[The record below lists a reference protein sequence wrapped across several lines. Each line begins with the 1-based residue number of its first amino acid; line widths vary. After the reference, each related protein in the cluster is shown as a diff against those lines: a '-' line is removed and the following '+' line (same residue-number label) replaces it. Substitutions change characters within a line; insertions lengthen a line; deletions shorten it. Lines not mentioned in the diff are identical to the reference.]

1 MDLRYS
7 HAWPRINAWDLVVK
21 VKYGDTLKRFNVS
34 VNGSHLEHD
43 LPALRLKI
51 SIAFKFNSDT
61 EYTLTYTD
69 DDGDDVM
76 LDDDNE
82 LRDAAVNQ
90 KLNPLRIS
98 VQLKGGNVETA
109 RTEQHTT
116 NLKSTRSTSLEDEL
130 AQVKSAIDEAL
141 QFVPEQIPAV
151 LAKLSH
157 DLHSRAA
164 LSAPTLAELLYRI
177 VELVVRSSNIQPSG
191 GSGVGSQKI
200 GNSKAKLETT
210 TMSVSAS
217 NSPDMQNPETPEN
230 GLKSVLLEN
239 PAAKKDQVSL
249 CPSVE
254 DSLVFTSLGGRKS
267 EPKRNADNE
276 TEIKLDA
283 RSKEGKS
290 FGSSYR
296 GLDANFGSIAQCEH
310 HRWVQCYGC
319 GVTHI
324 VGSRYKSDLEDEYD
338 LCDDCF
344 SHIDN
349 GAEYTRLDSS
359 ASRCAPVAK
368 TNSLL
373 KDVTV
378 PDGTTMAPSHP
389 FTKIWRVR
397 NNGSTRWPYGT
408 KLVWDGGH
416 LAPPSTVRSPIS
428 VNGMINPCEETDV
441 AVDFLAPA
449 RPGRYISYWRL
460 ALPSGQRFGQRIW
473 VYIKV
478 VTLPLPAF
486 GLCHIDAYIYLVEQP
501 IQSSGGKQAAVNQAK
516 LKRLTLDIDSNIFY
530 SEHFYG
536 CPGIPEANSKPFTP
550 YIETNNVFSESFP
563 RCPGSFQE
571 TMKLE
576 ESRPARGD
584 MLSVP
589 TTVAPVQIPATD
601 VSAESSLDSIPGGV
615 TASEAFALPNPL
627 PMLPVSSSAPVVDD
641 YVHMCAPAAS
651 IAPVPA
657 TPLPEQ
663 VVNHMEGKLMG
674 ELEGLGFMQA
684 DLNKHILRQN
694 NYDLD
699 QSVAHL
705 RDYDAWDALEF
716 FKLVRFGEGGQADPE
731 DEQTHWQ
738 QTILYFSDPI

>member
-1 MDLRYS
+1 M
-7 HAWPRINAWDLVVK
+7 AAAAEE

-34 VNGSHLEHD
+34 VKGSHLEHD

-61 EYTLTYTD
+61 EYILTYTD

-90 KLNPLRIS
+90 KLNPLRII

-116 NLKSTRSTSLEDEL
+116 NLKSPRSTSLEDEL

-389 FTKIWRVR
+389 FTKIWRV
-397 NNGSTRWPYGT
+397 
-408 KLVWDGGH
+408 
-416 LAPPSTVRSPIS
+416 
-428 VNGMINPCEETDV
+428 
-441 AVDFLAPA
+441 
-449 RPGRYISYWRL
+449 
-460 ALPSGQRFGQRIW
+460 
-473 VYIKV
+473 
-478 VTLPLPAF
+478 
-486 GLCHIDAYIYLVEQP
+486 EQP
-501 IQSSGGKQAAVNQAK
+501 IQSSGGKQAAANQAK

-530 SEHFYG
+530 SERFYG

-550 YIETNNVFSESFP
+550 YLETNNVFSESFS

-576 ESRPARGD
+576 ESRPARCD

-601 VSAESSLDSIPGGV
+601 VSAESTLDSIPGGV
-615 TASEAFALPNPL
+615 TASEAFVLPNPL

-641 YVHMCAPAAS
+641 YAHMCAPAAS

-663 VVNHMEGKLMG
+663 VVNHMEGMLVG

-716 FKLVRFGEGGQADPE
+716 FKLVSKIIRSSY
-731 DEQTHWQ
+731 
-738 QTILYFSDPI
+738 IL